1 MVRPSVRFELDG
13 GSWVGE
19 RDSVG
24 FTGETDLGPVEFLIT
39 SEALAQQLNPEFE
52 SLDRETALFLDAH
65 PALKVELLMA
75 DRRVDPARRGCRP
88 CGSPGS
94 ARRF

>member
-39 SEALAQQLNPEFE
+39 SEALGGVDKF
-52 SLDRETALFLDAH
+52 TH
-65 PALKVELLMA
+65 PQP
-75 DRRVDPARRGCRP
+75 D
-88 CGSPGS
+88 
-94 ARRF
+94 